1 MDVKDDFFDETFQSE
16 GEPSSTDTAV
26 IKLPLPPEDFDEFGQ
41 VRKLRKRMLKKL
53 FKQEMRFYAPIIG
66 LLSGLVILASIL
78 FSVALR
84 AVDVVPEDADITFL
98 TIFLFGSGIVYV
110 YGAIGLSI
118 FSCIYPVWRYNKN
131 FFQSEGYLTFSVPA
145 SMEEHLF
152 AKRIAA
158 VLCQVVSSF
167 AITISLLAL
176 CSILGGWE
184 EVAVVFDNILA
195 GFVDIFYL
203 EPVHMTLF
211 TVEILLLILVSSFMT
226 PCVYGLA
233 SCLLS
238 KTTGKKKLGTII
250 VLVFLLVGAVE
261 SVVMWGIELVLVPLM
276 LIGIV
281 GVHIALWLFV
291 LIFAAITVVCWIFEL
306 RFLKNKMDLK

>member
-1 MDVKDDFFDETFQSE
+1 MDVKDDFFEETFQNE
-16 GEPSSTDTAV
+16 GEPSSADSSV

-66 LLSGLVILASIL
+66 LLSGLVVLASIV
-78 FSVALR
+78 FSIAFRILWAL
-84 AVDVVPEDADITFL
+84 PEDADTTFL

-118 FSCIYPVWRYNKN
+118 FSFIYPVWRYNKN

-152 AKRIAA
+152 AKRISA
-158 VLCQVVSSF
+158 VLCQIVSSL
-167 AITISLLAL
+167 AITISLVAL
-176 CSILGGWE
+176 CSIFGGWE
-184 EVAVVFDNILA
+184 EVGLVFSQ
-195 GFVDIFYL
+195 IFEGLGDAFFL

-211 TVEILLLILVSSFMT
+211 SVEILLLMIASSLMT

-238 KTTGKKKLGTII
+238 KMTGKKKLGTII

-261 SVVMWGIELVLVPLM
+261 SVVMWVIELVLVPLM
-276 LIGIV
+276 FSGLVGI
-281 GVHIALWLFV
+281 HIALWLFLLV
-291 LIFAAITVVCWIFEL
+291 FVAITIVCWIFEL
-306 RFLKNKMDLK
+306 RFLKTKMDLK